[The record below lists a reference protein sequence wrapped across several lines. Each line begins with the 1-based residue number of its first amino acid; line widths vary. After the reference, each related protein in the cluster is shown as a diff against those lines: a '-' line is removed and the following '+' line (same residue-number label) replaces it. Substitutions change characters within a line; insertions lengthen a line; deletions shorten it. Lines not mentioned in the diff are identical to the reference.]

1 MRRLLAAMLAVIAL
15 AAHAGPGQ
23 PATAQEAPL
32 TSPISVRVAFD
43 PPTVALGERTRL
55 TVTVTHSDDLLISAS
70 EPRRSE
76 ALRLLDAPPPVSTP
90 AGDGELVTVFSY
102 LLAGFALGELTPGA
116 LRVSWLHADGAA
128 GSIEVAA
135 PPLIVR
141 STLTA
146 GDTEL
151 RPLKPQIGIE
161 GAPPAWRRPA
171 SVAALAVVLLSA
183 GVAAWVVRVRRRRA
197 PPEAIEAAPSG
208 PEVAARRRLDRLAS
222 ARALENGD
230 FDGYYGTI
238 STVVR
243 GFLEERFEFRATA
256 LTTVE
261 LQSRMV
267 ARGVDRWQARLVGG
281 LLDRCDAAVYAHRY
295 PDPLS
300 ADHDLTVA
308 YEIVELSRPPS
319 LVSPA

>member
-1 MRRLLAAMLAVIAL
+1 MRRLLAALLALIAL

-32 TSPISVRVAFD
+32 TPPISVRVAFD
-43 PPTVALGERTRL
+43 QPTVALGERTRL
-55 TVTVTHSDDLLISAS
+55 TVTVTHGDDLLISAS
-70 EPRRSE
+70 EPRQGE
-76 ALRLLDAPPPVSTP
+76 ALQLLDAPPPVSTP
-90 AGDGELVTVFSY
+90 AGDGEVVTVFSY
-102 LLAGFALGELTPGA
+102 LLAGFALGELAPGA
-116 LRVSWLHADGAA
+116 VRVSWLHTDGAA
-128 GSIEVAA
+128 GSIELAA
-135 PPLIVR
+135 PALIVR

-171 SVAALAVVLLSA
+171 SVAALAVVVLGA
-183 GVAAWVVRVRRRRA
+183 GVAAWVVRVRRRRT
-197 PPEAIEAAPSG
+197 PPEAVEATPSG
-208 PEVAARRRLDRLAS
+208 PEVAARRLLDRLVA
-222 ARALENGD
+222 ARPLEHGD

-243 GFLEERFEFRATA
+243 GFLEERFGFRATA

-267 ARGVDRWQARLVGG
+267 DRGVDRWQARLVGG
-281 LLDRCDAAVYAHRY
+281 LLDRCDAAVYARRY

>member
-1 MRRLLAAMLAVIAL
+1 MRRLLAALLAVVAL
-15 AAHAGPGQ
+15 AAHAGPGR

-32 TSPISVRVAFD
+32 TPPISVQVAFD
-43 PPTVALGERTRL
+43 PPTVAVGERALL
-55 TVTVTHSDDLLISAS
+55 TVTVTHGDDLLISAS
-70 EPRRSE
+70 EPRRGE
-76 ALRLLDAPPPVSTP
+76 ALQLLDVPPPVSTT
-90 AGDGELVTVFSY
+90 AADGEVVTVFSY
-102 LLAGFALGELTPGA
+102 LLAGFALGELEPGA
-116 LRVSWLHADGAA
+116 LRVLWLHADGGA
-128 GSIEVAA
+128 GNIEVAT

-171 SVAALAVVLLSA
+171 SVAALAVVALGA
-183 GVAAWVVRVRRRRA
+183 GAGAWVVRVRRRRA
-197 PPEAIEAAPSG
+197 PPEAVEATLSS
-208 PEVAARRRLDRLAS
+208 PEVAARRRLDRLAA
-222 ARALENGD
+222 ARPLENGD

-267 ARGVDRWQARLVGG
+267 GRGVERWQARLVGG

-319 LVSPA
+319 LVAPA

>member
-1 MRRLLAAMLAVIAL
+1 MRRLLAALLAVMAL
-15 AAHAGPGQ
+15 AAHAGPGR
-23 PATAQEAPL
+23 PATAQEAPP
-32 TSPISVRVAFD
+32 TPPISVQIAFD
-43 PPTVALGERTRL
+43 PPTVALGERARL
-55 TVTVTHSDDLLISAS
+55 TVTVAHGDDLLISAS
-70 EPRRSE
+70 EPRRGE
-76 ALRLLDAPPPVSTP
+76 ALRLLDVPPPVSTP
-90 AGDGELVTVFSY
+90 ADDGEVVTVFSY
-102 LLAGFALGELTPGA
+102 LLAGFALGELEPGA
-116 LRVSWLHADGAA
+116 LRVSWLHTDGAA
-128 GSIEVAA
+128 GNIEVAA

-151 RPLKPQIGIE
+151 RPLKPQIGID
-161 GAPPAWRRPA
+161 GAPPAWQRPA
-171 SVAALAVVLLSA
+171 SVAALAVVALGA
-183 GVAAWVVRVRRRRA
+183 GAGAWVVRVRRRRA
-197 PPEAIEAAPSG
+197 PPEAVEATPSG
-208 PEVAARRRLDRLAS
+208 PEVAARRRLDRLAA
-222 ARALENGD
+222 ARPLEHGD

-238 STVVR
+238 STVLR
-243 GFLEERFEFRATA
+243 GFLQERFEFRATA

-267 ARGVDRWQARLVGG
+267 DRGVDRWQARLVGG

-319 LVSPA
+319 LVAPA